1 MNISFHPATENDIK
15 EIHEIEVAS
24 FPDPWSEDSLRTFAH
39 DETIRMLIVARE
51 NLSGDAET
59 GEIVG
64 YFALQYVL
72 DEAEIAI
79 IAVKS
84 KYRRQGLGR
93 RMLDEVRCFCQGK
106 NITTIH
112 LEVRSENEAA
122 IHLYRAYGFEEVGRR
137 RNYYEAPKDDA
148 ILFRLSI

>member
-1 MNISFHPATENDIK
+1 MDIRYARATQEDLN

-24 FPDPWSEDSLRTFAH
+24 FPDPWSVDSLWTFAS
-39 DETIRMLIVARE
+39 DESVRTLICAKE
-51 NLSGDAET
+51 NTTE
-59 GEIVG
+59 EIVG

-79 IAVKS
+79 IAVKN

-93 RMLDEVRCFCQGK
+93 EILDEIKCFCQGK

-112 LEVRSENEAA
+112 LEVRSKNEAA
-122 IHLYRAYGFEEVGRR
+122 IHLYRAFGFEEVGRR
-137 RNYYEAPKDDA
+137 KNYYEAPKDDA